1 MEYSLRTL
9 IVALLLL
16 APGNAQTAEPFESVH
31 CFKYATI
38 KDNPVDSL
46 LFGTDHGKL
55 ADVPFMFCVAKRGG
69 EVVMLDA
76 GFVNMAHAEEWGVV
90 DYAEFKGLLAEIGV
104 KPEDVS
110 LVTLSHLHWDHAGGT
125 SAFPNAKFAIQRREL
140 EYAAGGMTLNKHAQ
154 LGFYA
159 EDVLDLVK
167 LAWEGRVLLPDGDQE
182 DLIPGLDVYL
192 TPGHTI
198 ATMTV
203 CLDTKKGRVCY
214 ASDAVYTYRNIDENI
229 ALGFGLDL
237 GQSVSSFAKIR
248 KLVGEGILI
257 PGHESALFDLSGKTK
272 FRKLTD
278 RIIAIVE

>member
-1 MEYSLRTL
+1 MKYSLQTL
-9 IVALLLL
+9 VVALLLL
-16 APGNAQTAEPFESVH
+16 APGNTQAAEPFESVH
-31 CFKYATI
+31 CFKYATA
-38 KDNPVDSL
+38 KDYPVDAI
-46 LFGTDHGKL
+46 LFGTDRGKV
-55 ADVPFMFCVAKRGG
+55 ADVPFMFCVAKRGD

-90 DYAEFKGLLAEIGV
+90 GYAEYRGLLAQIGV

-125 SAFPNAKFAIQRREL
+125 SAFPNAKFVIQRREL
-140 EYAAGGMTLNKHAQ
+140 EFAAGGMTLNKHARR
-154 LGFYA
+154 GFYA

-167 LAWEGRVLLPDGDQE
+167 LAWEGRVLLPEGDQE

-203 CLDTKKGRVCY
+203 CLDTTKGRVCY
-214 ASDAVYTYRNIDENI
+214 ASDSVYTYRNIEEDI

-237 GQSVSSFAKIR
+237 GQPMNSFAKIR
-248 KLVGEGILI
+248 RLVRDGILI
-257 PGHESALFDLSGKTK
+257 PGHWSLLFDPPGKLQ
-272 FRKLTD
+272 FRKVSD

>member
-1 MEYSLRTL
+1 MKYSLRTL
-9 IVALLLL
+9 IVALLQL
-16 APGNAQTAEPFESVH
+16 APGNAQAAEPFESVH
-31 CFKYATI
+31 CFKYAMA
-38 KDNPVDSL
+38 KDYPVAT
-46 LFGTDHGKL
+46 LFGTKGKV
-55 ADVPFMFCVAKRGG
+55 ADVPLMFCVAKRGD

-76 GFVNMAHAEEWGVV
+76 GFVNMAHAEEWGVIG
-90 DYAEFKGLLAEIGV
+90 YAEHRELLAEIGV

-125 SAFPNAKFAIQRREL
+125 SAFPNAKFVIQRREL
-140 EYAAGGMTLNKHAQ
+140 EFAAGGMALNKHAQ

-167 LAWEGRVLLPDGDQE
+167 LAWEGRVLLPEGDQE

-203 CLDTKKGRVCY
+203 CLDTTKGRVCY
-214 ASDAVYTYRNIDENI
+214 ASDSVYTYRNIEEGI

-237 GQSVSSFAKIR
+237 GQPMNSFAKIR
-248 KLVGEGILI
+248 RLVRDGILI
-257 PGHESALFDLSGKTK
+257 PGHWSLLFDPPGKLQ
-272 FRKLTD
+272 FRKVSD

>member
-1 MEYSLRTL
+1 MKYSLRTL
-9 IVALLLL
+9 VVALLLL
-16 APGNAQTAEPFESVH
+16 APGNAQATGPFESVH

-38 KDNPVDSL
+38 KDYPVDAM
-46 LFGTDHGKL
+46 LFGTDRGKV
-55 ADVPFMFCVAKRGG
+55 ADVPFMFCVAKRGD

-90 DYAEFKGLLAEIGV
+90 GYAEYRGLLAQIGV

-125 SAFPNAKFAIQRREL
+125 SAFPNAKFVIQRREL
-140 EYAAGGMTLNKHAQ
+140 EFAAGGMALNKHAQ

-167 LAWEGRVLLPDGDQE
+167 LAWEGRVLLPEGDQE

-203 CLDTKKGRVCY
+203 CLDTTKGRVCY
-214 ASDAVYTYRNIDENI
+214 ASDSVYTYRNIEEDI

-237 GQSVSSFAKIR
+237 GQPMNSFAKIR
-248 KLVGEGILI
+248 RLVRDGILI
-257 PGHESALFDLSGKTK
+257 PGHWSLLFDPPGKLQFHK
-272 FRKLTD
+272 VSD